1 VNVLPSI
8 LAIMEKPNY
17 ITTSEFR
24 ECIWPAI
31 SKLCKAKE
39 LPAQSLFLILK
50 NTELFMKYV
59 GPAEF

>member
-1 VNVLPSI
+1 
-8 LAIMEKPNY
+8 MEKPNY

-31 SKLCKAKE
+31 GKLCKAKE